1 MDHIMDIETKI
12 AAAAGREM
20 ADILFIN
27 GKIINV
33 FTGEILQESM
43 AVKDGHICGFG
54 EYESREVVDLKGR
67 YMAPGF
73 IDSHVHIESSMV
85 TPEVFAR
92 SVVPWG
98 TTTVVADP
106 HEIANVLG
114 IDGIR
119 YMMQTA
125 ENQPVNILFA
135 LPSCVPATTMETSG
149 GTLEAPDLEPLFSHK
164 SACALAEMMNYPGV
178 IFGDPGV
185 MAKLEMAQ
193 KAGKP
198 VDGHAPGVTGKELNA
213 YVAAGIRSDHECTT
227 CEEALE
233 KLRLGM
239 HIMVREGTCARN
251 LEALIPA
258 ITDHTWPRMM
268 WCTDDRHPG
277 DILSEG
283 HVDYIIRKAISLGL
297 DPVRAIQMGTINC
310 ARYFGINDVGAIAPG
325 RRADLVI
332 FRDLEKLNIEKVYTR
347 GVLVAEQGTIAH
359 HIEETHPSPCPA
371 TMNINMDAIN
381 LSIPMMGPRARV
393 IKAIAHQVVTGL
405 EIMDILEKKGCAVA
419 DPSRDMAKIA
429 VIDRHTGKTGM
440 ARGFV
445 TGMGFLT
452 GALASSVAHDSHNI
466 IVVGMD
472 DDDMMQAIKEVVTMG
487 GGLSVVNAGRTLA
500 TVPLPVAGLM
510 SQSPMA
516 QVHQEMEVAIEAA
529 QALGS
534 PLADPFMTLGFLAL
548 PVIPHLKITDKGL
561 VDVDKFKLVELFV

>member
-1 MDHIMDIETKI
+1 MDIETKI

-27 GKIINV
+27 GNIINV
-33 FTGEILQESM
+33 FTGEIRQESV
-43 AVKDGHICGFG
+43 AVKDGHICGLG
-54 EYESREVVDLKGR
+54 EYESQEVVDLKGR

-92 SVVPWG
+92 SVVPRG

-114 IDGIR
+114 IDGIK
-119 YMMQTA
+119 YMMQAA

-135 LPSCVPATTMETSG
+135 LSSCVPATTMETSG
-149 GTLEAPDLEPLFSHK
+149 AILEAPDLEPLFSHK

-185 MAKLEMAQ
+185 MAKLKMAQ
-193 KAGKP
+193 RAGKP
-198 VDGHAPGVTGKELNA
+198 VDGHAPGLTGKELNA
-213 YVAAGIRSDHECTT
+213 YVAAGIHRDHECTT

-251 LEALIPA
+251 LEALVPA
-258 ITDHTWPRMM
+258 ITNHTWTRMM

-277 DILSEG
+277 DILSQG

-310 ARYFGINDVGAIAPG
+310 ARYFGIKDAGAIAPG

-332 FRDLEKLNIEKVYTR
+332 FQDLEKLNIEKVYTL
-347 GVLVAEQGTIAH
+347 GILVAEQGTLAP
-359 HIEETHPSPCPA
+359 HIKETHPSPCPA
-371 TMNINMDAIN
+371 TMNVNMDAIN
-381 LSIPMMGPRARV
+381 FSIPMMGPRVRV

-405 EIMDILEKKGCAVA
+405 ETMDILEENGCAVA

-429 VIDRHTGKTGM
+429 VIERHTGKTGM
-440 ARGFV
+440 AKGFV
-445 TGMGFLT
+445 TGIGLLT

-466 IVVGMD
+466 IVMGMD
-472 DDDMMQAIKEVVTMG
+472 DGDMMRAVKEVVTMG

-510 SQSPMA
+510 SQSPMD
-516 QVHQEMEVAIEAA
+516 QVHQEMKMAIEAA

-534 PLADPFMTLGFLAL
+534 TLDDPFMTLGFLAL

-561 VDVDKFKLVELFV
+561 VDVDKFKLIELFV

>member
-1 MDHIMDIETKI
+1 MDIETKI
-12 AAAAGREM
+12 AAAAGRDM

-27 GKIINV
+27 GNIINV
-33 FTGEILQESM
+33 FTGEIRQESV

-54 EYESREVVDLKGR
+54 EYESREVVDLEGS

-73 IDSHVHIESSMV
+73 MDSHVHIESSMV

-92 SVVPWG
+92 SVVTRG

-114 IDGIR
+114 IDGIT
-119 YMMQTA
+119 YMMQAA
-125 ENQPVNILFA
+125 ENQPMNILFA
-135 LPSCVPATTMETSG
+135 LPSCVPATAMETSG
-149 GTLEAPDLEPLFSHK
+149 GILEAPDLEPLFSHK
-164 SACALAEMMNYPGV
+164 STCALAEMMNYPGV

-185 MAKLEMAQ
+185 MAKLKMAQ
-193 KAGKP
+193 KSGKP

-213 YVAAGIRSDHECTT
+213 YVAAGIHSDHECTT

-233 KLRLGM
+233 KLRQGM
-239 HIMVREGTCARN
+239 YIMVREGTCARN
-251 LEALIPA
+251 LEALMPA
-258 ITDHTWPRMM
+258 ITDHTWPHMM

-277 DILSEG
+277 DILSQG

-297 DPVRAIQMGTINC
+297 DPIRAIQMGTINC
-310 ARYFGINDVGAIAPG
+310 ARNFGIKDAGAIAPG

-332 FRDLEKLNIEKVYTR
+332 FQDLEKINIEKVYAK
-347 GVLVAEQGTIAH
+347 GILVAEQGTIAPQIKAH
-359 HIEETHPSPCPA
+359 TSPCPA
-371 TMNINMDAIN
+371 TMNVNMDAIDF
-381 LSIPMMGPRARV
+381 SIPMGAPRVRV
-393 IKAIAHQVVTGL
+393 IKAIAHQVVTDLG
-405 EIMDILEKKGCAVA
+405 IMDVLEKKGCAVA

-429 VIDRHTGKTGM
+429 VIERHTGKTGM
-440 ARGFV
+440 ALGFV
-445 TGMGFLT
+445 TGMGILT

-472 DDDMMQAIKEVVTMG
+472 DDDMMQAVKEVVSMG

-510 SQSPMA
+510 SQSPMD

-534 PLADPFMTLGFLAL
+534 VLADPFMTLGFLAL

-561 VDVDKFKLVELFV
+561 VDVDKFKLVDLFV

>member
-1 MDHIMDIETKI
+1 MGIEKKI
-12 AAAAGREM
+12 EAAAGRQK

-27 GKIINV
+27 GNIINV
-33 FTGEILQESM
+33 FTGEILQESV
-43 AVKDGHICGFG
+43 AVKDGYICGFG
-54 EYESREVVDLKGR
+54 DYENREVVDLKGD

-73 IDSHVHIESSMV
+73 MDSHVHIESSMV

-92 SVVPWG
+92 SVLPRG

-114 IDGIR
+114 AEGLT
-119 YMMQTA
+119 YMMQAT
-125 ENQPVNILFA
+125 ENQPMNILFA
-135 LPSCVPATTMETSG
+135 LPSCVPATDMETSG
-149 GTLEAPDLEPLFSHK
+149 GRLEAPDLNPFFSNPL
-164 SACALAEMMNYPGV
+164 ACALAEMMNYPGV
-178 IFGDPGV
+178 IFKDPGV
-185 MAKLEMAQ
+185 MAKLKMAQ
-193 KAGKP
+193 HAGKP
-198 VDGHAPGVTGKELNA
+198 VDGHAPGLTGKELNA
-213 YVAAGIRSDHECTT
+213 YVAAGIQSDHECTT

-233 KLRLGM
+233 KLRQGM

-277 DILSEG
+277 DILAQG

-310 ARYFGINDVGAIAPG
+310 ARYFGIKDAGAIAPG

-332 FRDLEKLNIEKVYTR
+332 FRDLKKLIIKKVYAR
-347 GVLVAEQGTIAH
+347 GVLMAEQGAMAPGIAPPR
-359 HIEETHPSPCPA
+359 PSSCPA
-371 TMNINMDAIN
+371 TINMDMGAIDF
-381 LSIPMMGPRARV
+381 SIPVKGSRVRV
-393 IKAIAHQVVTGL
+393 IKAIAHQVVTDI
-405 EIMDILEKKGCAVA
+405 EIMDILEEQGFAMA

-429 VIDRHTGKTGM
+429 VIERHTGNTGM

-445 TGMGFLT
+445 TGMGILT

-472 DDDMMQAIKEVVTMG
+472 DKDMMQAVNEVVTMG

-510 SQSPMA
+510 SQAPMDR
-516 QVHQEMEVAIEAA
+516 VHREMQMAIEAA

-534 PLADPFMTLGFLAL
+534 PLDDPFMTLGFLAL
-548 PVIPHLKITDKGL
+548 PVIPRLKITDKGL
-561 VDVDKFKLVELFV
+561 VDVDKFKLVKLFV